1 MVEESHGVG
10 NRVEYRLIPARALE
24 VLYPEGTYLLIV

>member
-1 MVEESHGVG
+1 MVEESHWIG

-24 VLYPEGTYLLIV
+24 VLYPEVPTS